1 VRAVSAQPCPY
12 SHFFTYNSRLAAFNG
27 VEIKFAQY
35 ILLAIIASIGSM
47 GSAPVPSGSLVLI
60 ITAYNTVFNTTGVP
74 NGFEFIIPIDWFLGR
89 MQTILNITGDAVVA
103 GMVAHLCPDVAE
115 VEHELAEIEQLN
127 ETGKQT
133 SAKGV
138 EDEDEA

>member
-1 VRAVSAQPCPY
+1 M
-12 SHFFTYNSRLAAFNG
+12 
-27 VEIKFAQY
+27 
-35 ILLAIIASIGSM
+35 LLAIIASIGSA

-103 GMVAHLCPDVAE
+103 GMVSHLCPDVAE
-115 VEHELAEIEQLN
+115 VEQELAEVEQLN
-127 ETGKQT
+127 GE
-133 SAKGV
+133 S
-138 EDEDEA
+138 ESEE

>member
-1 VRAVSAQPCPY
+1 MSTVQETQRCARTHSTLLLTLFD
-12 SHFFTYNSRLAAFNG
+12 HRLASYNG
-27 VEIKFAQY
+27 VEINFAQY
-35 ILLAIIASIGSM
+35 VLLAIIASIGSA

-115 VEHELAEIEQLN
+115 VEHELVAIEQLN
-127 ETGKQT
+127 GEDR
-133 SAKGV
+133 V
-138 EDEDEA
+138 EA